1 VGVFDSLFLRCDDVA
16 MPDQEPQDRAASQT
30 ENAKSQHMNY
40 APADLN
46 PRKDLPE
53 GFFDFLLPL
62 HKQFTPW
69 QQKLVARRAEVLQ
82 SSHRGHPPNYLPASE
97 ATNSDWRIEVPDWCA
112 DQRNQMTG
120 PADDAELTVKL
131 LNSGSPAVMI
141 DLEDSTANTWHNIML
156 AVRNTIAAYKY
167 ELSYDDKKRSKKV
180 TVQRSKTVTWVRPRG
195 LHISQGGVIRDEII
209 SASLFDLALMWYQI
223 DPAWLP
229 HNFSVYIPKSESAD
243 EAFWWRDLFQAFA
256 KSKGLPKDYVKC
268 MALVEAHPLAYQMEQ
283 FLFNLRDHCLGLNL
297 GRWDYMAS
305 LIDFM
310 LEDPN
315 WILPNRNTI
324 PHDVAFFQNFRTL
337 MPEICH
343 KHGALAIGGMTALF
357 PSRTDAELNERALK
371 VLKQDKQNEAN
382 CLMDGAW
389 TGHPDQNEIAVAQ
402 FPYPNQI
409 AKRPKLSNSQPDLRP
424 IAKGVGETT
433 LAGTRA
439 AVRTVIR
446 YRNGVLNGKGASL
459 LDGYMEDLATDRIY
473 RLMIAQR
480 VRRNV
485 KVPGDDGRP
494 IEHTRDLVA
503 RVFDEELARIQR
515 DLPEEIDRKAAETLP
530 EARRIAEEL
539 IVQGRHSPI

>member
-1 VGVFDSLFLRCDDVA
+1 
-16 MPDQEPQDRAASQT
+16 MASHT
-30 ENAKSQHMNY
+30 ENATAQAMNY

-46 PRKDLPE
+46 PGKDLPK
-53 GFFDFLLPL
+53 GFLDFLLPL
-62 HKQFTPW
+62 HKQFTPR
-69 QQKLVARRAEVLQ
+69 QKKLVARRAEVLRA
-82 SSHRGHPPNYLPASE
+82 SHEGHPPNYLPPSE
-97 ATNSDWRIEVPDWCA
+97 ATASDWKIEIPDWCA

-141 DLEDSTANTWHNIML
+141 DLEDSTANLWEHIML
-156 AVRNTIAAYKY
+156 AIENTIAAYKY
-167 ELSYDDKKRSKKV
+167 ELSYEDKKRKKKV
-180 TVQRSKTVTWVRPRG
+180 SVKRSKTVTWVRPRG
-195 LHISQGGVIRDEII
+195 LHIGQGGVIKDEIM
-209 SASLFDLALMWYQI
+209 SASLFDLALIWYQI

-229 HNFSVYIPKSESAD
+229 HNFSVYIPKSESAE
-243 EAFWWRDLFQAFA
+243 EAFWWRDLFQALA
-256 KSKGLPKDYVKC
+256 TQKGLAKDYIKC
-268 MALVEAHPLAYQMEQ
+268 MALVEAHPLAYQMEE
-283 FLFNLRDHCLGLNL
+283 FLFNLREHCLGLNL

-315 WILPNRNTI
+315 WILPDRNTI

-343 KHGALAIGGMTALF
+343 KHGAHAIGGMTALY
-357 PSRTDAELNERALK
+357 PSRSDKELNDRALK
-371 VLKQDKQNEAN
+371 VLEQDKKNEAN
-382 CLMDGAW
+382 CLLDGAW

-409 AKRPKLSNSQPDLRP
+409 AKRPKLVTSHPDLRP
-424 IAKGVGETT
+424 IPKGVGQIS

-446 YRNGVLNGKGASL
+446 YRNGVLNGRGASL

-480 VRRNV
+480 VRHEV
-485 KVPGDDGRP
+485 QVAGDDGRRVKHSP
-494 IEHTRDLVA
+494 ELIT
-503 RVFDEELARIQR
+503 RVFDEELAKIRK
-515 DLPEEIDRKAAETLP
+515 DLPAEIDRKAAATLP
-530 EARRIAEEL
+530 EARRIAEEM
-539 IVQGRHSPI
+539 IVQNHHSPV

>member
-1 VGVFDSLFLRCDDVA
+1 
-16 MPDQEPQDRAASQT
+16 MASPN
-30 ENAKSQHMNY
+30 ENATSQYVNY

-46 PRKDLPE
+46 PQVDLPQ

-62 HKQFTPW
+62 HKQFTPR
-69 QQKLVARRAEVLQ
+69 QQKLVAKRADVLRA
-82 SSHRGHPPNYLPASE
+82 SHRGQPPNYLPPSE
-97 ATNSDWRIEVPDWCA
+97 ATTSDWRIEVPDWCA

-141 DLEDSTANTWHNIML
+141 DLEDSMANIWDRTLLGVQNIL
-156 AVRNTIAAYKY
+156 AAYKY
-167 ELSYDDKKRSKKV
+167 ELSYDDKKRNKKV
-180 TVQRSKTVTWVRPRG
+180 AVERSKTVTWVRPRG
-195 LHISQGGVIRDEII
+195 LHISQGGVIKDEIM
-209 SASLFDLALMWYQI
+209 SASLFDLALLWYQV

-229 HNFSVYIPKSESAD
+229 HNFCVYIPKSESAE
-243 EAFWWRDLFQAFA
+243 EALWWRDLFQAFA
-256 KSKGLPKDYVKC
+256 KHKGLPQNYIKC
-268 MALVEAHPLAYQMEQ
+268 MALVESHPLAYQMEE
-283 FLFNLRDHCLGLNL
+283 FLFNLRHHCLGLNL

-305 LIDFM
+305 LIHFM

-315 WILPNRNTI
+315 WILPDRNTI

-343 KHGALAIGGMTALF
+343 KHGAHAIGGMTALF

-371 VLKQDKQNEAN
+371 VLKQDKKNEAD
-382 CLMDGAW
+382 CRMDGAW
-389 TGHPDQNEIAVAQ
+389 TGHPDQNEIAVSQ

-409 AKRPKLSNSQPDLRP
+409 AKRPKVPNSHPDLRP
-424 IAKGVGETT
+424 IPRGVGGIS

-480 VRRNV
+480 VRHKVSVDGEGGEPV
-485 KVPGDDGRP
+485 KHSP
-494 IEHTRDLVA
+494 ELATRL
-503 RVFDEELARIQR
+503 FDEELAKIQK
-515 DLPEEIDRKAAETLP
+515 DLPPEIDRTAAATLP
-530 EARRIAEEL
+530 EARRIAEQL
-539 IVQGRHSPI
+539 IVQGHHSPT